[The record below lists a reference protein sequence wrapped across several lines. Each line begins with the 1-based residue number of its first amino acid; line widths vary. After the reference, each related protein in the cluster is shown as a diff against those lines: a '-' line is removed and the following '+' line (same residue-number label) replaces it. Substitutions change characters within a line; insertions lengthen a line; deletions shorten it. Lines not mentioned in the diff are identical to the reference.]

1 MLERDHFF
9 LTKHKSLA
17 NIREG
22 IKKIVNEKQ
31 IDTLKKRMLNM
42 SFDGLF
48 TKAMTAELLENLK
61 GGRIT
66 KIQQPFT
73 NEIVLVVR
81 ANGKNQKL
89 LLSVHPSYARI
100 QLTEETYENPKE
112 PPMFCMLLRK
122 HLEGYFIDNL
132 YQIGHDRIIV
142 LEVRGRNEIG
152 DTSYKKLMIEI
163 MGRHSNII
171 LVDQEKNTI
180 LDSIK
185 HVSYAVNS
193 HRAILPGYEYKAP
206 PAQDKKDPLSAEKED
221 ILKALDFNSGKLDKQ
236 IVQQFSG
243 ISPLLAKEI
252 VFQAGLANRD
262 TLPEAFLA
270 KMKEIKEAHHNPSII
285 QTEDKEY
292 FYFQNLLHLTGESK
306 NFSTLSKML
315 DRFYFG
321 KAERDRVK
329 QQSNDLE
336 RFIVNERD
344 KNEKKIK
351 KLKRSLQEAENAEQY
366 QLLGE
371 LLTANIY
378 AAKKGMKEIE
388 VANYYHPDGEMVT
401 ISLDPRKTPSENAQK
416 YFTRYQKAKN
426 SIDII
431 KEQINLAEKELAY
444 FDTLLQQI
452 ISASPKDIQEIRE
465 ELIEEGYLRERQKK
479 QTKKQQNIRPVL
491 DQYIASDTTEILVG
505 KNNKQND
512 YLTNKVAAR
521 DEIWLHTKD
530 IPGSHVVIRSKEPSE
545 ETIIE
550 AAKLAAYFSKAKQS
564 SSVPVDY
571 TLVRHVKK
579 PSGAKPGFVIYDNQ
593 QTVYVTPDEDTVLR
607 LKQQ

>member
-1 MLERDHFF
+1 
-9 LTKHKSLA
+9 
-17 NIREG
+17 
-22 IKKIVNEKQ
+22 
-31 IDTLKKRMLNM
+31 M

-48 TKAMTAELLENLK
+48 TRAMTSELLESLK

-66 KIQQPFT
+66 KVQQPFT

-206 PAQDKKDPLSAEKED
+206 PAQDKQDPLATEKED

-262 TLPEAFLA
+262 TLPQAFLA
-270 KMKEIKEAHHNPSII
+270 KMKEIKEAQYNPSII
-285 QTEDKEY
+285 QTADKEY
-292 FYFQNLLHLTGESK
+292 FYFQNLLHLKGESK
-306 NFSTLSKML
+306 SFSTLSKML

-388 VANYYHPDGEMVT
+388 VTNYYHPDGEMVT

-431 KEQINLAEKELAY
+431 KEQISLAEKELVY

-479 QTKKQQNIRPVL
+479 QTKKQQNLKPVL
-491 DQYIASDTTEILVG
+491 DQYFASDSTEILVG

-571 TLVRHVKK
+571 TLVRYVKK

-607 LKQQ
+607 LKQH